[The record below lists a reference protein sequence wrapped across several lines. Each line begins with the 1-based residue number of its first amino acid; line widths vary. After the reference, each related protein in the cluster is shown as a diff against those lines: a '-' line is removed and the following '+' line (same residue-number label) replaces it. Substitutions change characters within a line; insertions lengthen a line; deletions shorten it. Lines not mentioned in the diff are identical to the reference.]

1 MATLS
6 STLKA
11 SKEAIYALLTD
22 YPSYPDW
29 AVDVAEAAV
38 LDQENDIVVVE
49 FNSPELLAEKYVLEL
64 VHSAADSILYQ
75 QVDQFEG
82 YGLRGSWQL
91 ADASEGTLL
100 TCEMHL
106 KLDFWASFHAR
117 RKVELILRRRVEA
130 LGRKL
135 TDSPTT
141 QWFAF
146 PP

>member
-11 SKEAIYALLTD
+11 PKEAIYALLTD

-49 FNSPELLAEKYVLEL
+49 FSSPELLAEKYVLEL
-64 VHSAADSILYQ
+64 VHSAPDSILYQ

-82 YGLRGSWQL
+82 HGLRGSWQL
-91 ADASEGTLL
+91 
-100 TCEMHL
+100 
-106 KLDFWASFHAR
+106 
-117 RKVELILRRRVEA
+117 
-130 LGRKL
+130 
-135 TDSPTT
+135 
-141 QWFAF
+141 
-146 PP
+146 